1 MFSTGLFIFAGA
13 LALFGWTT
21 AACGFM
27 LSLQNRRRRSAYKE
41 KQAVEVMLCGAVII
55 VLAALLAL
63 GAI

>member
-27 LSLQNRRRRSAYKE
+27 LSLQNRRRRSHYKE
-41 KQAVEVMLCGAVII
+41 KQAVEFVVCGTVII
-55 VLAALLAL
+55 IRAAFLAL
-63 GAI
+63 GAF